1 MLMKNSTYRYAI
13 VIILIIIITFA
24 IIQKTYFS
32 TAPSFHSSYYTQNI
46 TSPYNN
52 NSNNASTKKN
62 KTTYLENVVLSKN
75 YNLPFFSRPVV
86 TGDFSFID
94 TANYFAT
101 YGVTNPNY
109 IGYVV
114 KINNDNGD
122 IVWKSKLPNMIMNT
136 PLVVP
141 QMNMVFVG
149 IGNDE
154 FFYKNNTLYRGTGTS
169 GVYALDI
176 QTGKILW
183 KFSTIGQRKPT
194 LIYNKG
200 IIYSVG
206 GNRILYAISAQ
217 TGKEIWS
224 LDYGSITSQG
234 SPVLVGNNLF
244 FGGAKPYKL
253 FDVNIDTHK
262 IVWVDNL
269 GSTNGINGGLDD
281 TTIASS
287 SGYLYTMATKL
298 VDYKTN
304 QGYDY
309 LFKINEST
317 GAIVW
322 RFNEGYGK
330 MNLPNGA
337 QMEGTVPTIT
347 KNNVYVGSTS
357 AQKIFDV
364 SVASGKKI
372 WSQNAIGLNNKP
384 FVIVGDNLYYDN
396 GLGNILVYN
405 RETGRYLAERT
416 TGGQVAVSGIT
427 YSDGYFYA
435 DNSSGRFFVFK

>member
-13 VIILIIIITFA
+13 FVILLIIVVYLIVV
-24 IIQKTYFS
+24 KTYS
-32 TAPSFHSSYYTQNI
+32 NIPPFHSSYYTQNI
-46 TSPYNN
+46 ISPYNN
-52 NSNNASTKKN
+52 NSNNASNKKN
-62 KTTYLENVVLSKN
+62 GKTYLEKIVLSKN

-101 YGVTNPNY
+101 YGVANPDY

-122 IVWKSKLPNMIMNT
+122 IVWKSKMPNVIMNT

-141 QMNMVFVG
+141 QINMVFVG

-154 FFYKNNTLYRGTGTS
+154 FFYKNNILYRGTSTS

-194 LIYNKG
+194 LIYHNG
-200 IIYSVG
+200 VIYSVG
-206 GNRILYAISAQ
+206 GNRVLYAISAQ
-217 TGKEIWS
+217 NGKQLWS
-224 LDYGSITSQG
+224 LNYGSISSQG
-234 SPVLVGNNLF
+234 SPVLVGDNLF

-253 FDVNIDTHK
+253 FDVNINTHQ
-262 IVWVDNL
+262 IVWTDNL
-269 GSTNGINGGLDD
+269 GNTNGINGGLDD
-281 TTIASS
+281 TTIAAS

-298 VDYKTN
+298 VNYKTN

-309 LFKINEST
+309 LFKINESN
-317 GAIVW
+317 GNIVW
-322 RFNEGYGK
+322 TFNEGFGK

-347 KNNVYVGSTS
+347 KNNIYVGSTS
-357 AQKIFDV
+357 AQKIFDISV
-364 SVASGKKI
+364 SSGKKI
-372 WSQNAIGLNNKP
+372 WSQSAAGLNNKP
-384 FVIVGDNLYYDN
+384 FVILGSNLYYDN

-405 RETGRYLAERT
+405 RKTGHYIAERT
-416 TGGQVAVSGIT
+416 TGGTVAVSGLT